1 MQISSAKVR
10 RRGSLVLGRVDDFA
24 LLDVWFEAFIEI
36 ARANASSGN
45 GGNKQRNRNDS
56 KDCQGFPRRQVL
68 SYFLHVALVIHAHEL
83 EDEVGHGREI
93 DDDHNCLTD
102 VRFATGDKCRE
113 EEEAN
118 GHRDCDDCEVEFEVG
133 EVRAHDDEELH
144 GEGEEEEKVELEE
157 SDVNLDCNV
166 SGCLCLNDTMAKWR
180 LTWKVRYRLLSL
192 KSAEMFL

>member
-1 MQISSAKVR
+1 LQISSAKVR
-10 RRGSLVLGRVDDFA
+10 RRGGLVLGRVDDFA

-68 SYFLHVALVIHAHEL
+68 GYFLHVALVIHAHEL

-102 VRFATGDKCRE
+102 VRFATGDKGRE
-113 EEEAN
+113 EEEAD
-118 GHRDCDDCEVEFEVG
+118 GYRDRYDGEVEFEIG
-133 EVRAHDDEELH
+133 EVRAHNYEELH

-166 SGCLCLNDTMAKWR
+166 SRYSRLDNTVVKWR
-180 LTWKVRYRLLSL
+180 LTWNVRYRRLSL